1 MFWGRSN
8 AGLLLAR
15 SIINKSCKDQVYFM
29 LQQKSGD
36 GDEWRTL
43 TRDIDDMD
51 GLWSFT
57 YDSNDVE
64 TDVSKD
70 TLSQA
75 KGRRHFFMD
84 EAAHVNVSRADRIVT
99 ILRDNPPL
107 PGFKGAWQAFRAGMI
122 LRWFK
127 CRRAKVW
134 DKPFLYVRIEAPA
147 EEFTYQAWAANVQE
161 FVTPVL
167 IREVQFNHLK
177 NYVVHIDFQQVDLNK
192 EISAKVVLHAVGDC
206 YGAAHGGILEQELH
220 ELEVLCRP
228 ADLPELIKVDVS
240 SLDIGQALSVKDLVL
255 PQGVR
260 TNVDPEEIVFHVVMP
275 QIEAEPAP
283 EEAAAEP
290 AEPEAIN
297 EKKTEARAA
306 EKAEKK

>member
-1 MFWGRSN
+1 MSKETHKLAAQTRTAFGDN
-8 AGLLLAR
+8 A
-15 SIINKSCKDQVYFM
+15 S
-29 LQQKSGD
+29 
-36 GDEWRTL
+36 
-43 TRDIDDMD
+43 
-51 GLWSFT
+51 
-57 YDSNDVE
+57 
-64 TDVSKD
+64 
-70 TLSQA
+70 
-75 KGRRHFFMD
+75 RR
-84 EAAHVNVSRADRIVT
+84 
-99 ILRDNPPL
+99 LR
-107 PGFKGAWQAFRAGMI
+107 RAGMI
-122 LRWFK
+122 PAVVYSKGVEPRSLQVSADEW
-127 CRRAKVW
+127 KVISAHGTQIITLVEGE
-134 DKPFLYVRIEAPA
+134 KE
-147 EEFTYQAWAANVQE
+147 
-161 FVTPVL
+161 TPVL

-228 ADLPELIKVDVS
+228 ADLPELIKVDVA

-255 PQGVR
+255 PEGVR

-306 EKAEKK
+306 EKAAEKK